1 MKIVERFEDLTVG
14 QYMAIEAKIAEK
26 PVDTEEEPFKV
37 IDNEIEQLAIATAI
51 NYNDLAKL
59 PISQLKQNIKAL
71 HAILSTVELPTK
83 VKEIVTIGPNVYF
96 AKTDLSDLTGGQ
108 WIDIV
113 TFAKE
118 KSKNYNKLLACFYLP
133 CEKKSLKP
141 KEYDGEVHPIVAA
154 DMLNVKLKEVSG
166 TLFFYSNLYENLIKV
181 TKIYSDS
188 AAKTIAPTL
197 KEAIAWGKKNPKIL
211 KKAGLT
217 IS

>member
-1 MKIVERFEDLTVG
+1 
-14 QYMAIEAKIAEK
+14 MAIEAKIAEK